1 MKMPQNMAIW
11 YALAKDLKLCTFSQV
26 NSSLYKLFFK
36 ITVVVETSQFKKTN
50 SF

>member
-1 MKMPQNMAIW
+1 MPQNMVIW
-11 YALAKDLKLCTFSQV
+11 YALAKDLKLCTFSQAAH
-26 NSSLYKLFFK
+26 SSLYKLFFK